1 MYVVHLKLL
10 DFNRWA
16 WARGAADKTD
26 LICKLEIAH
35 RDFLKCC
42 VNTEF
47 VSTPDSMPCQ
57 LTRATK
63 DLVGSEITKK

>member
-16 WARGAADKTD
+16 WALGAADEID
-26 LICKLEIAH
+26 PIGKLEIAH

-47 VSTPDSMPCQ
+47 VSAPTQC
-57 LTRATK
+57 
-63 DLVGSEITKK
+63 LVN